1 MEILTMGQF
10 LNNPSTDSNLTG
22 PARDKIKADL
32 EARYRKLYKER
43 KSGFSITMFRLTRE
57 RSLVAW
63 IKVPSE
69 SMTKTALNYDI
80 LLEFQFPP
88 STTGL
93 PRSANFSTLDTL
105 PVRVFSNSPSFTYNY
120 AYVCNKNGLLIEWMK
135 RRMSTKALELEPVK
149 RNPNLQF
156 GFEKSIYFAL
166 LHFKDES
173 RRKYRFYMN
182 DWSKTAIGDA
192 IPTSIQK
199 TAENSIRRDEQKEKE
214 NQAAKR
220 RSLLPLNMFSLT
232 KKKEDPAM
240 TSSTGK
246 ARTRKKTTATMSKK
260 NRRANT
266 KRKK

>member
-105 PVRVFSNSPSFTYNY
+105 PIRVFSNSPSFTYNY

-156 GFEKSIYFAL
+156 GFEKSIYFAI

-214 NQAAKR
+214 SEAAKR

-240 TSSTGK
+240 ASSTGK

-260 NRRANT
+260 NRRVNT
-266 KRKK
+266 RKKN